1 MLYFGESYGVIA
13 ETTKYPHANS
23 TISLFPHYP
32 SNCCR
37 RLLLFIGKVMDRLLI
52 VANRL
57 PLNAIRKAG
66 ELHFRPSPGGLVAGL
81 KSLPESSERLWLGWP
96 GMTNE
101 KLKAN
106 EKDQIREKLTTVDCR
121 PVFLSRRQTE
131 GYYQGFCNKTIWP
144 HFHYFPRRTV
154 YEERFWKTYKQVNK
168 MFCDEIM
175 KIAKP
180 DDRIWVHD
188 YQLMLLPELLRQ
200 RLPDS
205 EIGFF
210 LHIPW
215 PSFELFRL
223 LPWREQI
230 LNGLLGADLIGFHTY
245 DYVRHFFSSVSRI
258 IRLEHTLGNV
268 SIANRVVRVDAFPLG
283 IDYEKYSGA
292 INEAAVKNEA
302 NKIRSKIGKRKIILS
317 IDRLDYSKG
326 IIERLEAFDLFLS
339 ENPQYRGAVTL
350 IMVAVPTRTGVEDYR
365 ELRSRL
371 EQLVGRVNGEYGTLG
386 YIPVWYLY
394 RSLPFVELAA
404 LYNVSDVAL
413 VTPLRDGM
421 NLIAKEFIAAKADK
435 PGVLVLSEMTGAAC
449 ELGEALVVNSCDKTA
464 IVQAIKKALEMPP
477 LEQLERNRVM
487 QERLRRYNISRWSH
501 DFLGSLSDIKN
512 TQRQMSA
519 KRLTDSMTQKLVED
533 CFRSK
538 RRLFLLDYD
547 GTLVGFKGKPAEAGP
562 DDEIIALLECLSG
575 DPMNIVVVISG
586 RDKNTLEDW
595 LGHIG
600 TALVA
605 EHGGWIRDEN
615 RKWQSSVPFDMTW
628 KKNIR
633 PILELYSDRT
643 PGSTVEEKDFSLVW
657 HYRRADPELAYV
669 RGQELKVALVNL
681 TENLDVGVFEGNKI
695 LEVKSHVVNKGW
707 ATEHWLVEGDW
718 DFILAAGDDYT
729 DEEVFSVLPEYAYS
743 IKVGFSASK
752 ARFNV
757 DSVEDI
763 RILLKRLTGDLNDT
777 T

>member
-1 MLYFGESYGVIA
+1 MG
-13 ETTKYPHANS
+13 
-23 TISLFPHYP
+23 
-32 SNCCR
+32 
-37 RLLLFIGKVMDRLLI
+37 RLII

-57 PLNAIRKAG
+57 PLNTTRKG
-66 ELHFRPSPGGLVAGL
+66 GKLHFRPSPGGLAAGL

-101 KLKAN
+101 KLKAD
-106 EKDQIREKLTTVDCR
+106 EKDQIREQLAAVDCR
-121 PVFLSRRQTE
+121 PVFLSRSQME
-131 GYYQGFCNKTIWP
+131 GYYQGFSNKTIWP
-144 HFHYFPRRTV
+144 LFHYFPMRTV
-154 YEERFWKTYKQVNK
+154 YEERFWRTYRQVNK
-168 MFCDEIM
+168 TFCDEVM
-175 KIAKP
+175 KIAAP
-180 DDRIWVHD
+180 GDYIWVHD
-188 YQLMLLPELLRQ
+188 YQLMLLPQLLRQ
-200 RLPDS
+200 KLP
-205 EIGFF
+205 EATIGFF

-223 LPWREQI
+223 LPWREKI
-230 LNGLLGADLIGFHTY
+230 LQGLLGADLIGFHTY

-258 IRLEHTLGNV
+258 IRLEHMLGNV
-268 SIANRVVRVDAFPLG
+268 GVENRVVKVDAFPIG

-292 INEAAVKNEA
+292 INDPAVAKEAK
-302 NKIRSKIGKRKIILS
+302 KIRSKIGKHKIILS

-326 IIERLEAFDLFLS
+326 IVERLEAFDLFIS

-365 ELRSRL
+365 ELRNRL
-371 EQLVGRVNGEYGTLG
+371 EQLVGRVNGEYGTMG

-394 RSLPFVELAA
+394 RSLPFKELTA

-435 PGVLVLSEMTGAAC
+435 PGVLVISEMAGAAC
-449 ELGEALVVNSCDKTA
+449 ELGEALVVNSCDKGA
-464 IVQAIKKALEMPP
+464 IVRAIKEALEMPP
-477 LEQLERNRVM
+477 LEQLERNKVM
-487 QERLRRYNISRWSH
+487 QERLRRYNVSRWSQ
-501 DFLGSLSDIKN
+501 DFLGALSDIKN

-519 KRLTDSMTQKLVED
+519 KRLTDSVTKKLAQD
-533 CFRSK
+533 CRKSK
-538 RRLFLLDYD
+538 KRLFLFDYD

-562 DDEIIALLECLSG
+562 DDEIIALLQHFSRE
-575 DPMNIVVVISG
+575 PKNTVVIISG
-586 RDKNTLEDW
+586 RDKKTLEEW
-595 LGHIG
+595 LGRIG

-605 EHGGWIRDEN
+605 EHGGWIRDKGA
-615 RKWQSSVPFDMTW
+615 KWQSPVPFDMDW
-628 KKNIR
+628 KKSIR

-669 RGQELKVALVNL
+669 REQELKVALVNL

-695 LEVKSHVVNKGW
+695 LEVKSHVVNKGR
-707 ATEHWLVEGDW
+707 AAEHWLAEKNTILQKDSKMGNQKDW

-729 DEEVFSVLPEYAYS
+729 DEEMFSVLPEHAYS
-743 IKVGFSASK
+743 IKVGFAASK
-752 ARFNV
+752 AKFNV

-763 RILLKRLTGDLNDT
+763 RMLLKRLTGDLDDT